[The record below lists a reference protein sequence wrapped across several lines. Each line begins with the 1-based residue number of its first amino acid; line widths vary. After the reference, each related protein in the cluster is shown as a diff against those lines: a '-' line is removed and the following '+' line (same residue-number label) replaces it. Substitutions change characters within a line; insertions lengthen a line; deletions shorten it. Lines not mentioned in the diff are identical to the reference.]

1 MSHIPDYLKTPYS
14 SSSSFHNRVGEKSE
28 PLVKGFGYPRPG
40 IQSPTPS
47 AATAAHYFVDDAT
60 WSAILDRGE
69 FDDVVVG
76 SGHCALAYVDEALK
90 RDPHRKILILE
101 RGGFWLPEHFQN
113 PPLPFKM
120 VLGGP
125 SETFPWTL
133 STETRRIPELGF
145 MHGSCPFFGGRSTF
159 WSAWCP
165 TPTLD
170 LMRSYPKSMM
180 KTAESSDFWE
190 KCKSLLRVTP
200 ADQISD
206 QIFAALQ
213 TDIDNALKS
222 GCKEGRI
229 GRGEDGKPTANVTE
243 PAPLAVGR
251 TTANSMLAFNKF
263 STPGPL
269 LALQQ
274 RQTALAS
281 WEQGSPL
288 MIATDCVVKRFHVD
302 EDQKVDPRPVTIL
315 ETSRG
320 DLCFPNRKTN
330 LILAAGAIP
339 NTTMLL
345 NSLESIQTRAGK
357 RLTGHFLSHI
367 VARYPMNKDRYGEGH
382 SSANEEKC
390 RINKEKLEI
399 AASYV
404 SGKDL
409 DSEHQYH
416 IQVTAIHSPHPE
428 LDAVDAGRECPDYAA
443 AASAEQLEGSE
454 EHIVLVCASLGELD
468 ENNTNS
474 WVKRN
479 PQDPDVTTNVKLQV
493 TLTDVDRNLWDVMDK
508 ATFDAIEVIARSE
521 AANLEY
527 WHDNSSGDGSGTWKK
542 TKPDSKQNRVPGVV
556 HEASTL
562 YMGPKADSHAA
573 VDEMYRPYGCENVY
587 VTGGAIFPTAGSW
600 NPTLTMCGYAQ
611 DLASKIVHPK
621 KS

>member
-1 MSHIPDYLKTPYS
+1 MSRIPDYLKTPHS
-14 SSSSFHNRVGEKSE
+14 ISPSFHFRVGEKPKGSE
-28 PLVKGFGYPRPG
+28 VAKPEQPVNEFGYPRPG

-60 WSAILDRGE
+60 WSAILDHGD

-113 PPLPFKM
+113 LPLPFKM

-133 STETRRIPELGF
+133 STKTRRIPELGF

-165 TPTLD
+165 TPTPE
-170 LMRSYPKSMM
+170 LMRSYPESMK
-180 KTAESSDFWE
+180 KTAESPEFWK

-206 QIFAALQ
+206 QIFAELQ
-213 TDIDNALKS
+213 IDIDDALKR
-222 GCKEGRI
+222 GREEGKI
-229 GRGEDGKPTANVTE
+229 PTADVTE

-251 TTANSMLAFNKF
+251 TTPTSTLAFNKF

-274 RQTALAS
+274 RQTVLAGRK
-281 WEQGSPL
+281 QGSPL
-288 MIATDCVVKRFHVD
+288 MIATDCVVERFHVD
-302 EDQKVDPRPVTIL
+302 EDEDHAVTVL

-320 DLCFPNRKTN
+320 DLCFPNGKTN

-339 NTTMLL
+339 ATTMLL
-345 NSLESIQTRAGK
+345 NSLESMQTRAGK

-367 VARYPMNKDRYGEGH
+367 VARYPMNNNQKCGISKDR
-382 SSANEEKC
+382 
-390 RINKEKLEI
+390 LEI

-404 SGKDL
+404 SGKDPKS
-409 DSEHQYH
+409 DHQYH

-428 LDAVDAGRECPDYAA
+428 SDAEDAGRECPDYAA
-443 AASAEQLEGSE
+443 AASAEQLKGSE
-454 EHIVLVCASLGELD
+454 KYIVLVCASLGELD

-493 TLTDVDRNLWDVMDK
+493 TLTDVDHSLWDVMDK
-508 ATFDAIEVIARSE
+508 ATFDSIKAMAQSE

-527 WHDNSSGDGSGTWKK
+527 WHDSGSGDGSGTWKK

-562 YMGPKADSHAA
+562 YMGPKTDPHAA
-573 VDEMYRPYGCENVY
+573 VDEMYRPYGCKNVY
-587 VTGGAIFPTAGSW
+587 VTGGAIFPAAGSW

-611 DLASKIVHPK
+611 DLASKIVPQ